1 MIKLKSLESFFC
13 KYERLTTYLLEK
25 GFERWEVDRTI
36 FIHRYNSKL
45 LMTQIYVD
53 NIVFGATSSD
63 FVLNFVEE
71 MKK

>member
-1 MIKLKSLESFFC
+1 MRGLQ
-13 KYERLTTYLLEK
+13 LTFWKKVLRDGK
-25 GFERWEVDRTI
+25 FDRTI